1 MEEFELETLTI
12 SNELSKISQVGYDSS
27 VSELSVFFK
36 DGRAYKYFKIEPRH
50 FSVISK
56 LVEDKRSVG
65 KYLTE
70 NIFNKYDQEK
80 L

>member
-1 MEEFELETLTI
+1 MEGISLNTLTI
-12 SNELSKISQVGYDSS
+12 SHELSKICQVDYDSAM
-27 VSELSVFFK
+27 SELSVFFK

-50 FSVISK
+50 FNIISK
-56 LVEDKRSVG
+56 LVQEKRSVG

-70 NIFNKYDQEK
+70 HIFNKYDQEK

>member
-1 MEEFELETLTI
+1 MNTLTI
-12 SNELSKISQVGYDSS
+12 SHELSKISQVDYDSAL
-27 VSELSVFFK
+27 SELSVFFK

-50 FSVISK
+50 FNIISK
-56 LVEDKRSVG
+56 LVQEKKSVG

-70 NIFNKYDQEK
+70 HIFYKYDQER